1 MRNINVESIRAPL
14 VSEQNVEVVERKGL
28 GHPDYICDSIM
39 NQVSVE
45 LCREY
50 MDKFGHIMHHNID
63 KGMLVAGSV
72 SGRLGGG
79 EINDPM
85 RIIFGD
91 RATFQVDGTEI
102 DVEQIAI
109 STSKKWFQ
117 DHLRYVDPSSIEYQ
131 VELKEGSAELTDI
144 FRRGARILPANDT
157 SAAVGY
163 APLTIAERM
172 VFDTERY
179 LNSEKFKKDYPE
191 SGEDVKVMGV
201 RQGENIHLTVAMPQV
216 DQFVSSES
224 EYFRMKDELLDIM
237 NEFVSNYTQE
247 NYQSVTPSVSFN
259 TLDMPGRGLGGI
271 YTTVTGTS
279 AEDADCGQVGR
290 GNRVNGIIPLNRP
303 VSSEAAAGK
312 NPVSHVGKIYNVL
325 THVVAD
331 RIYQD
336 IPDVEEVY
344 VWMLSEIGAAV
355 DMPQIAA
362 AQIRMSQGPVNS
374 VGEDVKE
381 IIDSE
386 LENIETFTRDLAEG
400 KYSVC

>member
-50 MDKFGHIMHHNID
+50 IDKFGHIMHHNID

-91 RATFQVDGTEI
+91 RATFQADDTEI
-102 DVEQIAI
+102 DVEHIAI
-109 STSKKWFQ
+109 STSKKWFL
-117 DHLRYVDPSSIEYQ
+117 DNLRFVDPSIIEYQ

-163 APLTIAERM
+163 APLTLTERM

-179 LNSEKFKKDYPE
+179 LNSEKFKK
-191 SGEDVKVMGV
+191 
-201 RQGENIHLTVAMPQV
+201 
-216 DQFVSSES
+216 
-224 EYFRMKDELLDIM
+224 
-237 NEFVSNYTQE
+237 
-247 NYQSVTPSVSFN
+247 
-259 TLDMPGRGLGGI
+259 
-271 YTTVTGTS
+271 
-279 AEDADCGQVGR
+279 
-290 GNRVNGIIPLNRP
+290 IILN
-303 VSSEAAAGK
+303 
-312 NPVSHVGKIYNVL
+312 
-325 THVVAD
+325 
-331 RIYQD
+331 
-336 IPDVEEVY
+336 
-344 VWMLSEIGAAV
+344 
-355 DMPQIAA
+355 
-362 AQIRMSQGPVNS
+362 
-374 VGEDVKE
+374 
-381 IIDSE
+381 
-386 LENIETFTRDLAEG
+386 LE
-400 KYSVC
+400 KM